1 MKKFFLLFFA
11 VAGISL
17 GTHAQVDNYAL
28 KLSSQGNVNFHAM
41 PELNTLSSFTVQFWI
56 NPTQWVSGAT
66 IYSRGED
73 FSAKLGE
80 QGNIIFIVGNQTI
93 TASSTGLIPGKWS
106 QISFF
111 CNNGTPQIY
120 INNLLVYDNLTTL
133 SPIPQSNDDFIIGG
147 GFTGRIDEFR
157 LWNTLLPMDYNYFRC
172 NTLNKWVPQWDNLI
186 AYYKFDQNLCEN
198 IVDYKFK
205 HHGVMAPGAERA
217 IVTDNEEFKY
227 RVAAAYTSFS
237 RFFDRAIDKD
247 KYLLAN
253 DLIVLGVNSKNDGTL
268 YISYPNNQGTVTNG
282 GYLAE
287 YNGRSGVLSLNGT
300 GAKMEVG
307 SGAMNPTDKYTLET
321 WIYLEE
327 WTEGAF
333 IFKKETPDGSQGIS
347 IRLGTADKNQVIVR
361 VNGHDYVNQRRLTTG
376 KWIHFGVSTFSQD
389 LTIEETFLFT
399 YNGAGYFGATGLCGS
414 VKESWVPKGVEN
426 ISATIGE
433 NLKAKFD
440 ETVIWHSN
448 KDANGIKADMSS
460 LPVPGF
466 DKVLTADIM
475 NAGNSFWN
483 YDRPENVGYDTYS
496 YTNYLNIMRSA
507 YDGYRGFH
515 IRMSVSGHDGWE
527 NTFADANKRVI
538 FAQNLARIANE
549 FDGVDLDFEWCYT
562 QTCWDN
568 YGKLLLEIDK
578 LLGKDKIFSV
588 SPHYVSY
595 GLRPMYMD
603 RVNYFTFQIYGPAK
617 NNFLWSTYL
626 DAYNRFTTQG
636 YPKDKMVMSFAT
648 TTSNSYDASDNKLSI
663 APTGVRNGLLDG
675 NYTPDMDKVMDAQ
688 GNYRYITGY
697 NQTYNRCNL
706 VNEKN
711 LAGIMYW
718 DMGNDVKT
726 SHKYSLVKASSFGI
740 NSNVD
745 TLVTKVDVTPTAI
758 TYIKKEPGKISIF
771 PNPVKETL
779 FFQLLGDAEPHR
791 IQVFNTN
798 GLCVISKEQKE
809 NELSIDSLPC
819 GSYILRVLTS
829 NGETYKNTFFKN

>member
-1 MKKFFLLFFA
+1 MKRLFFSFLTF
-11 VAGISL
+11 ISVSIGL
-17 GTHAQVDNYAL
+17 YAQVDNYAL
-28 KLSSQGNVNFHAM
+28 KLTAQGIVNFQTM
-41 PELNTLSSFTVQFWI
+41 PELNNLSTFTVQFWL
-56 NPTQWVSGAT
+56 NPSQWTPGAT
-66 IYSRGED
+66 VYSRGEN
-73 FSAKLGE
+73 FSAKLGDP
-80 QGNIIFIVGNQTI
+80 GSIIFTVGSQTV
-93 TASSTGLIPGKWS
+93 TASSTNLTSGKWS
-106 QISFF
+106 QVSFF
-111 CNNGTPQIY
+111 CNNGAPQVY
-120 INNLLVYDNLTTL
+120 INNSLVYDNLTTL
-133 SPIPQSNDDFIIGG
+133 SPIPLSGDDFTIGG

-172 NTLNKWVPQWDNLI
+172 NTLNKWVPQWNNLI

-198 IVDYKFK
+198 IVDYKFN
-205 HHGVMAPGAERA
+205 HHGTMSAGAERS

-227 RVAAAYTSFS
+227 RIAAAYTSFS

-253 DLIVLGVNSKNDGTL
+253 DLIVLGVNSKSDGTL
-268 YISYPNNQGTVTNG
+268 NISYPNNQGTVTNG

-287 YNGRSGVLSLNGT
+287 YNGRKGVLSLNGA

-307 SGAMNPTDKYTLET
+307 PGALNSTDKYTFET

-327 WTEGAF
+327 WTEGAY
-333 IFKKETPDGSQGIS
+333 IFRKETADGLHGVS

-376 KWIHFGVSTFSQD
+376 QWVHFGVSTFSQA

-399 YNGAGYFGATGLCGS
+399 YNGTGFFGATGLCGTT
-414 VKESWVPKGVEN
+414 KESWVPSGVDN
-426 ISATIGE
+426 VSATIGE

-440 ETVIWHSN
+440 ETVIWNAS
-448 KDANGIKADMSS
+448 KDASGIKGDMAG
-460 LPVPGF
+460 LQVPGF
-466 DKVLTADIM
+466 DKTLTADVM
-475 NAGNSFWN
+475 NSANSFWN
-483 YDRPENVGYDTYS
+483 YDKPENVGYDTYS

-538 FAQNLARIANE
+538 FAENLARIANE
-549 FDGVDLDFEWCYT
+549 FDGVDLDFEWCYS

-568 YGKLLLEIDK
+568 YGKLLQEIDK
-578 LLGKDKIFSV
+578 VLGKDKIFSV

-603 RVNYFTFQIYGPAK
+603 RVNYFTFQIYGPDK

-626 DAYNRFTTQG
+626 DAYNRFTNQG
-636 YPKDKMVMSFAT
+636 YSKDKMVMSFAT
-648 TTSNSYDASDNKLSI
+648 TTSNSYDANNNRLSI
-663 APTGVRNGLLDG
+663 PPTGVRNGLLDG

-688 GNYRYITGY
+688 GNYRYITGF

-711 LAGIMYW
+711 LGGIMYW

-745 TLVTKVDVTPTAI
+745 SLVTKVNVTATAI
-758 TYIKKEPGKISIF
+758 TRVKKENGDLSIY
-771 PNPVKETL
+771 PNPAKENL
-779 FFQLLGDAEPHR
+779 FFRLPGEVEPHR
-791 IQVFNTN
+791 IQVFNN
-798 GLCVISKEQKE
+798 SGLCVINQEQKG
-809 NELSIDSLPC
+809 NELCISSLPN

-829 NGETYKNTFFKN
+829 KGDTYKKTFIKN